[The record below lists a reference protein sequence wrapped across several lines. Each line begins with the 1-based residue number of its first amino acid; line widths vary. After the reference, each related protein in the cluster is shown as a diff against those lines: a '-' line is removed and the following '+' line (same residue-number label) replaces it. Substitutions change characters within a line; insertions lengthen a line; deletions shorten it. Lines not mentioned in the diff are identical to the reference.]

1 MLYNSLTA
9 SDIEGWPE
17 RRETMGEFLN
27 AEKRLQYQSQMKDS
41 IDTAM
46 VSCTLVVFVC
56 AQWYPTHIVL
66 CFCLVYLRLVYPMLP
81 GSLDLPFLIAHSV
94 FSNVNLIVSYFCRRV

>member
-1 MLYNSLTA
+1 MLYNSLTT

-27 AEKRLQYQSQMKDS
+27 AAKRLQYQSQMKDS

-46 VSCTLVVFVC
+46 VSCTLVVVVC

-66 CFCLVYLRLVYPMLP
+66 CFCLVYLRLVYPTLP
-81 GSLDLPFLIAHSV
+81 VSLECPFLIAHSV
-94 FSNVNLIVSYFCRRV
+94 FSSVYLFVSYFYRRV

>member
-1 MLYNSLTA
+1 MKLALKYYIRFRQPFITCFYLSIGLKKNGYLTAYHRLSLLYNSLTT
-9 SDIEGWPE
+9 SDIEGWSE

-46 VSCTLVVFVC
+46 VSFN
-56 AQWYPTHIVL
+56 YI
-66 CFCLVYLRLVYPMLP
+66 
-81 GSLDLPFLIAHSV
+81 
-94 FSNVNLIVSYFCRRV
+94 